1 MAPASPGT
9 WSAHGVAPPP
19 PPESHTP
26 YLVSVGLIDAQ
37 TTTLPP
43 SPPALQPTAAEERE
57 EPEVQPQPQHASER
71 SAAQSLLAGP
81 TALASGQQQVDA
93 VRSISSTSPG
103 SSAQELIHSHELAR
117 AAAAHRADVQALQA
131 HQAARETQ
139 LQAWCAAQLESQ
151 LAELE
156 RGREA
161 LLTAAAEAQAKGAA
175 EAAQRQARAEHEYS
189 AQLASLRSEQREE
202 TEGLRRLL
210 ETESQRLAEARC
222 RGDVGEM
229 WARYGR
235 DVGET
240 AESP

>member
-81 TALASGQQQVDA
+81 TALASGQQPVDA
-93 VRSISSTSPG
+93 VRSISSTSHVIDPG
-103 SSAQELIHSHELAR
+103 
-117 AAAAHRADVQALQA
+117 
-131 HQAARETQ
+131 
-139 LQAWCAAQLESQ
+139 
-151 LAELE
+151 
-156 RGREA
+156 
-161 LLTAAAEAQAKGAA
+161 
-175 EAAQRQARAEHEYS
+175 
-189 AQLASLRSEQREE
+189 
-202 TEGLRRLL
+202 
-210 ETESQRLAEARC
+210 
-222 RGDVGEM
+222 
-229 WARYGR
+229 
-235 DVGET
+235 
-240 AESP
+240 

>member
-1 MAPASPGT
+1 MAPASPG
-9 WSAHGVAPPP
+9 HGVAPPP

-37 TTTLPP
+37 TTLPP

-57 EPEVQPQPQHASER
+57 EPEVQPQHASER

-151 LAELE
+151 LAELKQ
-156 RGREA
+156 GREA
-161 LLTAAAEAQAKGAA
+161 LLAAAAEAQA
-175 EAAQRQARAEHEYS
+175 R
-189 AQLASLRSEQREE
+189 
-202 TEGLRRLL
+202 
-210 ETESQRLAEARC
+210 
-222 RGDVGEM
+222 
-229 WARYGR
+229 RYG
-235 DVGET
+235 EI
-240 AESP
+240 